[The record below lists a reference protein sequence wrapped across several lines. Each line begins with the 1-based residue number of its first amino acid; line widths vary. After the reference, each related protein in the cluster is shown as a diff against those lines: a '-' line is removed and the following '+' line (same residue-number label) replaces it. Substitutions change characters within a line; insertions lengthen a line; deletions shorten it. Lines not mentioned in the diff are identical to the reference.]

1 MSNIIEQQ
9 PIRYAQDISDYTV
22 YGLVKDKEAN
32 KLDLRYADEV
42 TGITVTTIRAD
53 TSTLLNSCDVR
64 FVFNTGTGWFR
75 LESDGTADSDIEQT
89 LTIYSVLDEGNTISE
104 LSALTDVPAFENSEL
119 QYAIAMKAANIQNV
133 NPRVKF
139 GVECKTN
146 TQQLVLEVLSP
157 EYSYDSNIIITDIT
171 ADSYIEGG
179 GSLVIEGRYYRETE
193 SVSGYTDWMSLPSMT
208 GVTASKL
215 QYRVTASVA
224 DLTQS
229 LAQLNSIKAEYN
241 EGSIIAASSGVS
253 SIITKTEDWRVNL
266 KGSRVLVRHS
276 APGMST
282 IKSYVTFR
290 DKVNKVSGEL
300 IGTGNG
306 QRTNYVLNHTNGI
319 KLDTVKLYYDG
330 VGVAEG
336 YDVNC
341 EKVWDSFTVGN
352 PDVIVAV
359 LDGGIQLDHPDLE
372 WNCLASGHQSYVS
385 GVSEIVGHGHGT
397 HVAGTIAA
405 VTNNR
410 LGVSGIAGG
419 DYTRGRRGVSLLSL
433 QCFYDYKDS
442 NGETR
447 TRSGN
452 FETAMKDAADKGAV
466 ISQNS
471 WGYDADADGD
481 GKLSDSEIER
491 MKNIFD
497 NIGHYSI
504 AAAMDYFT
512 KYAGCDKE
520 GNQLPDSPM
529 KGGLVVFAAGNDNI
543 FYGPPANYP
552 TCVAVG
558 AMNLRGEKA
567 SFSNFGDWVDICAPG
582 TSIASTYPTNAYA
595 KLSGTSMACPH
606 VSGVAALITSYF
618 GGQGFT
624 SEDLRKRLLEGA
636 RTISASEGD
645 TPIGPLVDAYGSFMA
660 GDSEVPP
667 VVDAFALTPQGH
679 NVKLD
684 FTGNGAYGYLVLAA
698 PSRKAIVECNLADP
712 SGKGL
717 VSGTIVVADP
727 ALRNNPQEFILSGLE
742 PDSDYYVAIA
752 SYSYNKRFSELSA
765 LKTVHTNANAAP
777 VVRTDYNGKFV
788 FRNWQ
793 EVDIV
798 YSITDADEDVL
809 TVDFQTDGRATFTQ
823 DEEGLWHFKINCQLV
838 RAPAAFSASL
848 LVTDEFGGRYSEKI
862 SYSILENSA
871 PVLSVEPPGILLEKA
886 GAGRV
891 IDLDSLF
898 SDEDGETL
906 DYRLSGVQT
915 SVINAE
921 LSEGHILTISA
932 VKSELALT
940 EVRVTA
946 YDNMGASAR
955 ADIQE
960 ISMPPTRMLP
970 DCASQRRAARRA
982 QVDFPLPLGPTID
995 VIVFCSH
1002 ENEASR

>member
-1 MSNIIEQQ
+1 MNPRAVWGTEEPEIQASGEETPTCINVLLDDELASLVEDQLALGIL
-9 PIRYAQDISDYTV
+9 RTKSD
-22 YGLVKDKEAN
+22 A
-32 KLDLRYADEV
+32 
-42 TGITVTTIRAD
+42 
-53 TSTLLNSCDVR
+53 LNSV
-64 FVFNTGTGWFR
+64 T
-75 LESDGTADSDIEQT
+75 E
-89 LTIYSVLDEGNTISE
+89 
-104 LSALTDVPAFENSEL
+104 AL
-119 QYAIAMKAANIQNV
+119 
-133 NPRVKF
+133 
-139 GVECKTN
+139 GVESMERLFPFAGEFEPRTRKEG
-146 TQQLVLEVLSP
+146 LHRWYKVRLPKE
-157 EYSYDSNIIITDIT
+157 T
-171 ADSYIEGG
+171 ALAPAVKSFEG
-179 GSLVIEGRYYRETE
+179 
-193 SVSGYTDWMSLPSMT
+193 
-208 GVTASKL
+208 L
-215 QYRVTASVA
+215 Q
-224 DLTQS
+224 
-229 LAQLNSIKAEYN
+229 
-241 EGSIIAASSGVS
+241 GVS
-253 SIITKTEDWRVNL
+253 FVEEPL
-266 KGSRVLVRHS
+266 
-276 APGMST
+276 P
-282 IKSYVTFR
+282 IKSTSNDPYWAG
-290 DKVNKVSGEL
+290 DLWGLN
-300 IGTGNG
+300 N
-306 QRTNYVLNHTNGI
+306 VL
-319 KLDTVKLYYDG
+319 YP
-330 VGVAEG
+330 G

-955 ADIQE
+955 ADISCIIRPEGETVSLLEGRVVKDKLTILTGSEPGKVKVRLISSTGAVVFSTEGEYSAFNPLE
-960 ISMPPTRMLP
+960 IDLKGLSPGVYTLII
-970 DCASQRRAARRA
+970 
-982 QVDFPLPLGPTID
+982 TD
-995 VIVFCSH
+995 VSGKESKYAIVK
-1002 ENEASR
+1002 R